1 MLIPDGYGTLFP
13 YMIVSDASGFIN
25 FLVSAFGAVEIH
37 RTVGQQGRI
46 ANAQI
51 RIGTTQFMVG
61 EASGDYPPRP
71 GSYYL
76 FVADADATMARA
88 MQCGARLEMAVSDK
102 PYGDRQGGVIDPH
115 GNVWWV
121 SQRLVSGPYQD

>member
-13 YMIVSDASGFIN
+13 YMIVANAATFID
-25 FLVSAFGAVEIH
+25 FLIAAFGAVEIH
-37 RTVGQQGRI
+37 RTHGEHGRI
-46 ANAQI
+46 VNSQI
-51 RIGTTQFMVG
+51 SIGTTQFMVSDAS
-61 EASGDYPPRP
+61 EAYPPRP

-76 FVADADATMARA
+76 FVANADATMARA
-88 MQCGARLEMAVSDK
+88 LHCGARLEMEVSDK

-121 SQRLVSGPYQD
+121 SQRLVSGPYRD